1 MLFLLVFTSQTPTRK
16 YSVAYCAT
24 HTVERQCRALS
35 SKAAL
40 PHALNTA
47 AMPRNVE
54 RSSMPH
60 YVLHDT
66 LYNVCMPQNRNARNT
81 VERQCR
87 TMYCM
92 TMFCGTA
99 AAALPLC
106 FAALPPCFAALP
118 PCIVALRGTFF
129 SNEQHGVIQFSAAGL
144 HEHKVLG
151 FVFGATRNKFRDGSL
166 IKKTQK
172 KKRLKQIQ
180 SSCTCA
186 VARLPPPPPRRVTTC
201 LCAQRT
207 TPCSA

>member
-1 MLFLLVFTSQTPTRK
+1 MLFLLVFTTYNRAKTPTRK
-16 YSVAYCAT
+16 YSNAYCAT

-118 PCIVALRGTFF
+118 PCIVALRGTF
-129 SNEQHGVIQFSAAGL
+129 SQTNNMPCVIQFSAAGL

-166 IKKTQK
+166 IKKT
-172 KKRLKQIQ
+172 KRKND
-180 SSCTCA
+180 
-186 VARLPPPPPRRVTTC
+186 
-201 LCAQRT
+201 
-207 TPCSA
+207 

>member
-87 TMYCM
+87 TIYVLHDYVLRHCRCG
-92 TMFCGTA
+92 TAAMFCGTA
-99 AAALPLC
+99 AMFCGTAAMYC
-106 FAALPPCFAALP
+106 
-118 PCIVALRGTFF
+118 GTSRHFF
-129 SNEQHGVIQFSAAGL
+129 
-144 HEHKVLG
+144 
-151 FVFGATRNKFRDGSL
+151 
-166 IKKTQK
+166 
-172 KKRLKQIQ
+172 LK
-180 SSCTCA
+180 
-186 VARLPPPPPRRVTTC
+186 
-201 LCAQRT
+201 RT
-207 TPCSA
+207 TWRHPIQRCRSA